1 MIPGSRDHDHGCP
14 LLRWRKKEAEWPTGE
29 AHGVVWRLYSQV
41 CRNLG
46 WFFSRYIFSTG
57 KPSSNWNKHCKS
69 AVLQCLHH
77 WGYHLRLHFLVR
89 QRFDP
94 PDPGRIIPIDQLAVC
109 FSVQAM
115 PLWVGIRPKWRLGLG
130 RNMGLQN
137 AHETWSVFSLSMVF
151 CSWEKHWTN

>member
-1 MIPGSRDHDHGCP
+1 M
-14 LLRWRKKEAEWPTGE
+14 
-29 AHGVVWRLYSQV
+29 
-41 CRNLG
+41 
-46 WFFSRYIFSTG
+46 
-57 KPSSNWNKHCKS
+57 
-69 AVLQCLHH
+69 
-77 WGYHLRLHFLVR
+77 VR

-137 AHETWSVFSLSMVF
+137 AHETWSVFSLSMGFFVAGKSIELTRGTF
-151 CSWEKHWTN
+151 SKLCLMIHDEIHVR